1 MISKKFFEALE
12 DLEKEKGIPKE
23 VILEAFEQGIISA
36 YRKNY
41 GKETA
46 NVKIDIKEKTNKI
59 VVYGL
64 KTVVEEVTNS
74 ANEISLE
81 EAKAISKVY
90 EIGDQVEIEVTPKN
104 FGRIAIQS
112 AKQRVQQAV
121 IEAER
126 EIIYKRFADREQDI
140 ITGLMNRRDEKNIYI
155 NLDRVDGILP
165 IKELLPNE
173 EFIPNARVKVLIS
186 KIEKT
191 TKGPVIFLSRAN
203 PMLIKRLFELEV
215 PEVYDGTVEIKAV
228 ARDAGDRSKVLVYS
242 KDQNVDPIG
251 SCIGPNQSRISNII
265 KEIKGEKIDLA
276 VYSSDPKVLISN
288 ALAPAKVL
296 AVIIID
302 EHNKQSQVIVPDDQ
316 LSLAI
321 GKKGQNARLA
331 HQLTGWKIDIK
342 SEKDAKRLNINY

>member
-12 DLEKEKGIPKE
+12 DIEKEKQIPKE
-23 VILEAFEQGIISA
+23 IILEAFEQGIISA

-41 GKETA
+41 GKDSADVRIE
-46 NVKIDIKEKTNKI
+46 IKEKTNKI
-59 VVYGL
+59 VVYGI
-64 KTVVEEVTNS
+64 KKVVEKVTNP

-81 EAKAISKVY
+81 EARAINKNY
-90 EIGDQVEIEVTPKN
+90 NIGDTVEIEVTPKN

-126 EIIYKRFADREQDI
+126 EIIYNRFKDRELDI
-140 ITGLMNRRDEKNIYI
+140 ITGQMNRRDEKNIYI
-155 NLDRVDGILP
+155 HMDRVDGILP

-173 EFIPNARVKVLIS
+173 EFVPGERIKVIIS

-191 TKGPVIFLSRAN
+191 TKGPIIFLSRTN
-203 PMLIKRLFELEV
+203 PVLIKRLFELEV

-228 ARDAGDRSKVLVYS
+228 ARDPGDRSKVLIHS
-242 KDQNVDPIG
+242 KDENVDPIG
-251 SCIGPNQSRISNII
+251 ACIGPNQTRINNII

-276 VYSSDPKVLISN
+276 LYSSDPKVLITN

-296 AVIIID
+296 EVIIVD
-302 EHNKQSQVIVPDDQ
+302 EKNKQSIVIVPNDQ

-342 SEKDAKRLNINY
+342 SVKQAAEQGIKY

>member
-1 MISKKFFEALE
+1 MISKKFFEALS
-12 DLEKEKGIPKE
+12 DIEKEKGIPKE
-23 VILEAFEQGIISA
+23 VIIDAFEQGIISA

-46 NVKIDIKEKTNKI
+46 NVRIDIKEKTNKI
-59 VVYGL
+59 IVYGI
-64 KTVVEEVTNS
+64 KNVVEEVTNH

-81 EAKAISKVY
+81 DALKVNKNY
-90 EIGDQVEIEVTPKN
+90 KLGDSVEIEVTPKN

-112 AKQRVQQAV
+112 AKQRVQQVV

-126 EIIYKRFADREQDI
+126 EIIYNRFADRELDL

-173 EFIPNARVKVLIS
+173 EFVPNERIKVIIS

-191 TKGPVIFLSRAN
+191 TKGPIIFLSRTS
-203 PMLIKRLFELEV
+203 PILIKRLFELEV
-215 PEVYDGTVEIKAV
+215 PEIYDGVVEIKAV
-228 ARDAGDRSKVLVYS
+228 ARDAGDRSKVLIHS
-242 KDQNVDPIG
+242 KDENVDPIG
-251 SCIGPNQSRISNII
+251 ACIGPNQSRINNII
-265 KEIKGEKIDLA
+265 REIKGEKIDLA
-276 VYSSDPKVLISN
+276 LYSSDPEVLIKN
-288 ALAPAKVL
+288 ALAPAKVI
-296 AVIIID
+296 AVKIID
-302 EHNKQSQVIVPDDQ
+302 DHNKQSQVIVPDDQ

-321 GKKGQNARLA
+321 GRKGQNARLA

-342 SEKDAKRLNINY
+342 SEKDAQNLDIEY

>member
-12 DLEKEKGIPKE
+12 DIEKEKGIPKE
-23 VILEAFEQGIISA
+23 VIIEAFEQGIISA

-46 NVKIDIKEKTNKI
+46 EVRIDIKEKTNKI
-59 VVYGL
+59 VVYGI
-64 KTVVEEVTNS
+64 KKVVEEVTNQ

-81 EAKAISKVY
+81 EAKVLNKNY
-90 EIGDQVEIEVTPKN
+90 EIGDTVEIEVTPKN

-126 EIIYKRFADREQDI
+126 EIIYNRFVDREQDI

-173 EFIPNARVKVLIS
+173 EFIPNARIKVIIS

-191 TKGPVIFLSRAN
+191 TKGPIIFLSRTS
-203 PMLIKRLFELEV
+203 PLLIKRLFELEV
-215 PEVYDGTVEIKAV
+215 PEIFDGVVEIKAV

-242 KDQNVDPIG
+242 KDENVDPIG
-251 SCIGPNQSRISNII
+251 ACIGPAQSRISNII
-265 KEIKGEKIDLA
+265 REVRGEKIDLA
-276 VYSSDPKVLISN
+276 LYSSDPKVLIAK
-288 ALAPAKVL
+288 ALAPAKVI
-296 AVIIID
+296 AVNIID
-302 EHNKQSQVIVPDDQ
+302 EQNKQSQVIVPDDQ

-342 SEKDAKRLNINY
+342 SEKDAQRLNIEY

>member
-12 DLEKEKGIPKE
+12 DIEKEKGIPKE
-23 VILEAFEQGIISA
+23 IILEAFEQGIISA
-36 YRKNY
+36 YRKNN
-41 GKETA
+41 GKDTA
-46 NVKIDIKEKTNKI
+46 DVRIEIKEKTNKI
-59 VVYGL
+59 VVYGI
-64 KTVVEEVTNS
+64 KKVVEEVTNP

-81 EAKAISKVY
+81 EARAINKNY
-90 EIGDQVEIEVTPKN
+90 NIGDSVEIEVTPKN

-126 EIIYKRFADREQDI
+126 EIIYNRFKDRELDL

-173 EFIPNARVKVLIS
+173 EFVPNARVKVIIS

-191 TKGPVIFLSRAN
+191 TKGPVIFLSRTS
-203 PMLIKRLFELEV
+203 PLLIKRLFELEV
-215 PEVYDGTVEIKAV
+215 PEIYEGKVEIKAV
-228 ARDAGDRSKVLVYS
+228 ARDAGDRSKVLVHS
-242 KDQNVDPIG
+242 NDEFVDPIG
-251 SCIGPNQSRISNII
+251 ACIGPGQGRINNII
-265 KEIKGEKIDLA
+265 KEVKGEKIDLA
-276 VYSSDPKVLISN
+276 LYSSDPKELITN
-288 ALAPAKVL
+288 ALSPAKVV
-296 AVIIID
+296 AVNIID
-302 EHNKQSQVIVPDDQ
+302 EKNKQSQVIVPDDQ

-342 SEKDAKRLNINY
+342 SVKDAYRLNIKY

>member
-12 DLEKEKGIPKE
+12 DIEKEKQIPKE
-23 VILEAFEQGIISA
+23 IILEAFEQGIISA

-41 GKETA
+41 GKDSADVRIE
-46 NVKIDIKEKTNKI
+46 IKEKTNKI
-59 VVYGL
+59 VVYGI
-64 KTVVEEVTNS
+64 KKVVETVTNP

-81 EAKAISKVY
+81 EARAINKNY
-90 EIGDQVEIEVTPKN
+90 NIGDTVEIEVTPKN

-126 EIIYKRFADREQDI
+126 EIIYNRFKDRELDI
-140 ITGLMNRRDEKNIYI
+140 ITGQMNRRDEKNIYI
-155 NLDRVDGILP
+155 HMDRVDGILP

-173 EFIPNARVKVLIS
+173 EFVPGERIKVIIS

-191 TKGPVIFLSRAN
+191 TKGPIIFLSRTN
-203 PMLIKRLFELEV
+203 PVLIKRLFELEV

-228 ARDAGDRSKVLVYS
+228 ARDPGDRSKVLIHS
-242 KDQNVDPIG
+242 KDENVDPIG
-251 SCIGPNQSRISNII
+251 ACIGPNQTRINNII

-276 VYSSDPKVLISN
+276 LYSSDPKVLITN

-296 AVIIID
+296 EVIIVD
-302 EHNKQSQVIVPDDQ
+302 EKNKQSIVIVPNDQ

-342 SEKDAKRLNINY
+342 SVKQAAEQGIKY

>member
-1 MISKKFFEALE
+1 MISKKFFEAL
-12 DLEKEKGIPKE
+12 DDIVKEKGIPRE
-23 VILEAFEQGIISA
+23 VVLEAFEQGIISA
-36 YRKNY
+36 YRKNF
-41 GKETA
+41 GKDTA
-46 NVKIDIKEKTNKI
+46 DVRVDIKEKTNKI

-64 KTVVEEVTNS
+64 KKVVEEVTQP

-81 EAKAISKVY
+81 EAKAINKNY
-90 EIGDQVEIEVTPKN
+90 EIGDTVEIEVTPKN

-126 EIIYKRFADREQDI
+126 EIIYERFKDRELELVNG
-140 ITGLMNRRDEKNIYI
+140 TMNRRDEKNIYI

-173 EFIPNARVKVLIS
+173 EFSPGSRIRVLIS

-191 TKGPVIFLSRAN
+191 TKGPIIFLSRIN
-203 PMLIKRLFELEV
+203 PILIKRLFELEV
-215 PEVYDGTVEIKAV
+215 PEVYEGIVEIKAV
-228 ARDAGDRSKVLVYS
+228 AREAGDRSKVLIHS
-242 KDQNVDPIG
+242 RDENVDPLG
-251 SCIGPNQSRISNII
+251 ACIGPNQSRINRII
-265 KEIKGEKIDLA
+265 DEVKGEKIDLA
-276 VYSSDPKVLISN
+276 VYSSDPKVLITN
-288 ALAPAKVL
+288 ALAPAKVVE
-296 AVIIID
+296 VIIKD
-302 EHNKQSQVIVPDDQ
+302 EKSKQSIVIVPNDQ

-342 SEKDAKRLNINY
+342 SVKQAEEQGIEY

>member
-1 MISKKFFEALE
+1 VISKKFFEALE
-12 DLEKEKGIPKE
+12 DIEREKGIPKE
-23 VILEAFEQGIISA
+23 TILEAFEQGIISA

-41 GKETA
+41 GKDTA
-46 NVKIDIKEKTNKI
+46 EVRIEIKEKTNKI
-59 VVYGL
+59 HVYGI
-64 KTVVEEVTNS
+64 KTVVEEVANQ

-81 EAKAISKVY
+81 EALTINKNY
-90 EIGDQVEIEVTPKN
+90 TIGDSIEIEVTPKN

-126 EIIYKRFADREQDI
+126 QIIFNRFKDREQDL
-140 ITGLMNRRDEKNIYI
+140 ITGLMNRRDEKSIYI

-173 EFIPNARVKVLIS
+173 EFIPNARIKVIIS

-191 TKGPVIFLSRAN
+191 TKGPVIFLSRTS
-203 PMLIKRLFELEV
+203 PLLIKRLFELEV
-215 PEVYDGTVEIKAV
+215 PEIFEGVVEIKAV

-242 KDQNVDPIG
+242 KDENVDPIG
-251 SCIGPNQSRISNII
+251 ACIGQGQSRINSII
-265 KEIKGEKIDLA
+265 REVKGEKIDLA
-276 VYSSDPKVLISN
+276 LYSSDPKVLITN
-288 ALAPAKVL
+288 ALSPAKVI
-296 AVIIID
+296 AVKIND
-302 EHNKQSQVIVPDDQ
+302 EKNKQSQVIVPDDQ

-321 GKKGQNARLA
+321 GKRGQNARLA

-342 SEKDAKRLNINY
+342 SEKDAKALHIEY